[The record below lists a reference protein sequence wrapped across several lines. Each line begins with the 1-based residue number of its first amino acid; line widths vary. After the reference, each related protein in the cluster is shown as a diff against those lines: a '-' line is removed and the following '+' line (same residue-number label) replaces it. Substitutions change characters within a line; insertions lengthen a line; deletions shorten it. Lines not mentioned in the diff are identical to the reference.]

1 MMVIYHDIGGTHS
14 SAVAANIHVNK
25 LPRDSVQSRDILL
38 SIPTFDR
45 IEKKDWGRLIFM
57 GEDEFGSG
65 VYTMCR
71 QFAPM
76 IVLPAIT
83 DLYNILNGT
92 TGNEGLYLVNTSPT
106 VNSWMAIG
114 GFLSR
119 RMKFVSIGRP
129 IAAYGTMKAYKN
141 ISDLVRRVKEQ
152 IKEDINNGVVAR
164 KT

>member
-1 MMVIYHDIGGTHS
+1 MIVIYHDIGGTHS

-25 LPRDSVQSRDILL
+25 LPWDDVPNKDALL

-57 GEDEFGSG
+57 GKDEFGAS

-76 IVLPAIT
+76 IVLPALT
-83 DLYNILNGT
+83 DIYNILNNT
-92 TGNEGLYLVNTSPT
+92 SGNEGLYLVNTSPT
-106 VNSWMAIG
+106 VNSLMAIG

-119 RMKFVSIGRP
+119 RMKFVIVGRP
-129 IAAYGTMKAYKN
+129 IVTYGTLKAYKN
-141 ISDLVRRVKEQ
+141 IAGLVGKVKEQ
-152 IKEDINNGVVAR
+152 IKKDITSNPVN
-164 KT
+164 

>member
-1 MMVIYHDIGGTHS
+1 MMVIYHDVGGTHS

-25 LPRDSVQSRDILL
+25 LPPGSVPSKDMLL

-57 GEDEFGSG
+57 GEDEFGAG

-76 IVLPAIT
+76 IVLPALT

-92 TGNEGLYLVNTSPT
+92 HGNEGLYLVDTSPT
-106 VNSWMAIG
+106 VNMWMAIG

-119 RMKFVSIGRP
+119 RIKFISLGRP

-141 ISDLVRRVKEQ
+141 ISNLVERVKEQ
-152 IKEDINNGVVAR
+152 IKEDINNGVVVS
-164 KT
+164 KS